1 MAIYWDVKKGVW
13 YVRAFCIDH
22 RGARQHNNKHSFP
35 VKRRAYAWQSECIA
49 LNADVPRQF
58 LLQGG

>member
-13 YVRAFCIDH
+13 YVRAFCVDH

-35 VKRRAYAWQSECIA
+35 VKAGRMPGKASASH
-49 LNADVPRQF
+49 
-58 LLQGG
+58 